1 MIESLK
7 NIFKVAELRNRVLF
21 TFGLLAVYRVGGQ
34 IPTPGINST
43 ALQEFF
49 KSQAGTVFG
58 YFDMF
63 AGGNFRRFSI
73 FALGIMPY
81 ISASIILQLLT
92 VIWPY
97 LEKLSKEGEV
107 GRKKIV
113 QYTRY
118 GTVVLSVIQS
128 MGIALW
134 LENLSGV
141 DRAGGGIV
149 IHPGWGFRFLAVL
162 TLTTGTAFIM
172 WLGEQISE
180 RGIGNGISLIIFAG
194 IIVGLPRAVFDTFLD
209 LQSGSITLFA
219 VLALVVVMVTVVG
232 VIVYVERAQRRI
244 PVQYARRV
252 VGRRVYGGQATHLP
266 LRVNTGGVI
275 PVIFASSLLTIPQT
289 AGQIFQWPGFQ
300 KVSRLFAYNEPLHNL
315 AYFLLIIFFCYFYT
329 SIIFNPVDTA
339 DNLKKYGGFIPGIRP
354 GKRTA
359 EYIDRILTRLT
370 FAGAVYLGLVAL
382 LPVVLI
388 SGLNPAGI
396 DLIPLVGT
404 LRIGSLLDSLLPGFL
419 SNGLGVKFFFGGT
432 SLLIVVGV
440 AMDTVQQV
448 EAQLI
453 MRHYDGFLK
462 GSRVRGR
469 RG

>member
-1 MIESLK
+1 MIESLR
-7 NIFKVAELRNRVLF
+7 NIFKIPELRNRVLF
-21 TFGLLAVYRVGGQ
+21 TFSMLAVYQVGGQ
-34 IPTPGINST
+34 IPTPGVNT
-43 ALQEFF
+43 VALQEFF
-49 KSQAGTVFG
+49 RNQAGTVFG

-63 AGGNFRRFSI
+63 AGGNFSRFSI

-118 GTVVLSVIQS
+118 GTVVLSVVQS

-134 LENLSGV
+134 LENISGF
-141 DRAGGGIV
+141 GGGV
-149 IHPGWGFRFLAVL
+149 VLHPGWGFRLMTVL

-172 WLGEQISE
+172 WLGEQITD
-180 RGIGNGISLIIFAG
+180 RGIGNGISLIIFSG
-194 IIVGLPRAVFDTFLD
+194 IIVNLPQAIFDTFVD
-209 LQSGSITLFA
+209 LQSGSISLFA
-219 VLALVVVMVTVVG
+219 ILALVVVMMA
-232 VIVYVERAQRRI
+232 VIAIIVFVERAQRRI

-252 VGRRVYGGQATHLP
+252 VGRKVYGGQATHLP
-266 LRVNTGGVI
+266 LRVNTSGVI

-289 AGQIFQWPGFQ
+289 VGQIVQVGAVQRF
-300 KVSRLFAYNEPLHNL
+300 SSLFSYNEPLYNL
-315 AYFLLIIFFCYFYT
+315 AYFCLILFFCYFYT

-359 EYIDRILTRLT
+359 EYIDKVLTRLT
-370 FAGAVYLGLVAL
+370 FAGAIYLGLVAL
-382 LPVVLI
+382 LPVMLI
-388 SGLNPAGI
+388 SGMNPAGL
-396 DLIPLVGT
+396 DRIPLLGE
-404 LRIGSLLDSLLPGFL
+404 LGLGSLLDNLMPSFL
-419 SNGLGVKFFFGGT
+419 ANGMGVKFFFGGT

-448 EAQLI
+448 ESQLI
-453 MRHYDGFLK
+453 MRHYEGFLK

-469 RG
+469 R